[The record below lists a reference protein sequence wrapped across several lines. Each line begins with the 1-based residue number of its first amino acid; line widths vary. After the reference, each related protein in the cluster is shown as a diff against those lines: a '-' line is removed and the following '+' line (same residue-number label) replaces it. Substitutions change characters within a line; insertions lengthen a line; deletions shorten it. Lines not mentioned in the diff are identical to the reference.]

1 MTTTPPPWP
10 GDPLLE
16 RELELAAA
24 DRAVDALCRTRPEGG
39 LLVYSGAAGIGK
51 TSLLARVRARAEER
65 CTVRSTRADP
75 GTTAVPFRTA
85 RALFAPDLADT
96 DGLGALLGPQRALVA
111 PALGLTAPGNDP
123 ADPQGVQD
131 GLVALAARAARRHRA
146 RPLVV
151 VLDDAHWADG
161 ESLGWLAAL
170 GPRLA
175 RLPLLLV
182 VAHRP
187 TEHAAEESRP
197 HLDALGT
204 AARLRITLR
213 ALTPEAAVDL
223 TRRAL
228 GPGADEA
235 LGRELWNATGGSPY
249 ELAELLA
256 RLSDHPLDPEADRA
270 AAVRELAA
278 TVRGRRLGDRLG
290 DLGPDAVRLA
300 WAAAVLGDGIP
311 LRLAASLAGLSP
323 NRQATATGHL
333 CAARVLNP
341 GDTVDF
347 THPLVAGAV
356 YDAVPRSLRTTFHGR
371 AAWLLAAE
379 GHSPAAAARH
389 LLEVHP
395 GQDPALVEQLRRAAR
410 EHLAVGAPDAARRCL
425 ERALREPPEH
435 HLRALV
441 HHELGCAALLT
452 SPADTVRHLRIALE
466 LPGLDDTLRADA
478 TFRLAQALAH
488 NQQMREAS
496 LSVAFA
502 AATTEPGP
510 ERLRLQAAHFMY
522 DAFRATEDDG
532 PGRSRRLAL
541 LADPLPGETNAER
554 ALLTLRAFDGM
565 LRGENHT
572 VVAEFC
578 GRALADGRPAPGL
591 GWTDT
596 AWGFE
601 YPCLAGI
608 TYAWIDELDRAE
620 GLFDEAVRA
629 YEISGW
635 SGGHLAFAHMLTG
648 AVLRRRGRLAE
659 AETRL
664 RESLRLADR
673 IGTGLPVHWDAV
685 CLLVDTLLARGRTAD
700 AQRLAEAHGFGPPY
714 PDAMI
719 LPDATSVHG
728 RLLLAL
734 GRTDEAVAELEAASA
749 MAERGRHN
757 PVWAPWRRDLAA
769 ALAARDPERARVLT
783 RRLRVDAERFGTP
796 TALGVALGCEAA
808 LAPAGAAPALHARAV
823 AHLEESPA
831 QDELA
836 RARVALGLATGD
848 RDQLHR
854 GLLQARTCGADTL
867 AEQAR
872 AALA

>member
-65 CTVRSTRADP
+65 CTVRTTRADP

-96 DGLGALLGPQRALVA
+96 DGLGALLGPQRALVG

-146 RPLVV
+146 RPLVL

-270 AAVRELAA
+270 AAVRELAG

-466 LPGLDDTLRADA
+466 LPGLDDTSRADA

-532 PGRSRRLAL
+532 PGRSRRLAQ

-578 GRALADGRPAPGL
+578 ERALADGRPAPGL

-734 GRTDEAVAELEAASA
+734 GRTDEAVAALEVASA

-808 LAPAGAAPALHARAV
+808 LAPAGDAPALHARAV

>member
-65 CTVRSTRADP
+65 CTVRTTRADP

-96 DGLGALLGPQRALVA
+96 DGLGALLGPQRALVG

-146 RPLVV
+146 RPLVL

-466 LPGLDDTLRADA
+466 LPGLDDTSRADA

-532 PGRSRRLAL
+532 PGRSRRLAQ

-578 GRALADGRPAPGL
+578 ERALADGRPAPGL

-734 GRTDEAVAELEAASA
+734 GRTDEAVAALEVASA

-808 LAPAGAAPALHARAV
+808 LAPAGDAPALHARAV

>member
-1 MTTTPPPWP
+1 
-10 GDPLLE
+10 
-16 RELELAAA
+16 
-24 DRAVDALCRTRPEGG
+24 
-39 LLVYSGAAGIGK
+39 
-51 TSLLARVRARAEER
+51 
-65 CTVRSTRADP
+65 
-75 GTTAVPFRTA
+75 
-85 RALFAPDLADT
+85 
-96 DGLGALLGPQRALVA
+96 
-111 PALGLTAPGNDP
+111 
-123 ADPQGVQD
+123 
-131 GLVALAARAARRHRA
+131 
-146 RPLVV
+146 
-151 VLDDAHWADG
+151 
-161 ESLGWLAAL
+161 
-170 GPRLA
+170 
-175 RLPLLLV
+175 
-182 VAHRP
+182 
-187 TEHAAEESRP
+187 
-197 HLDALGT
+197 
-204 AARLRITLR
+204 
-213 ALTPEAAVDL
+213 
-223 TRRAL
+223 
-228 GPGADEA
+228 
-235 LGRELWNATGGSPY
+235 
-249 ELAELLA
+249 
-256 RLSDHPLDPEADRA
+256 
-270 AAVRELAA
+270 
-278 TVRGRRLGDRLG
+278 
-290 DLGPDAVRLA
+290 
-300 WAAAVLGDGIP
+300 AAAVLGDGIP

-532 PGRSRRLAL
+532 PGRSRRLAQ

-578 GRALADGRPAPGL
+578 ERALADGRPAPGL

-659 AETRL
+659 AEIRL

-769 ALAARDPERARVLT
+769 ALAARDP
-783 RRLRVDAERFGTP
+783 
-796 TALGVALGCEAA
+796 
-808 LAPAGAAPALHARAV
+808 
-823 AHLEESPA
+823 
-831 QDELA
+831 
-836 RARVALGLATGD
+836 
-848 RDQLHR
+848 
-854 GLLQARTCGADTL
+854 
-867 AEQAR
+867 
-872 AALA
+872 

>member
-146 RPLVV
+146 RPLVL

-578 GRALADGRPAPGL
+578 ERALADGRPAPGL

-872 AALA
+872 TALA

>member
-96 DGLGALLGPQRALVA
+96 DGLGPLLGPQRALVA

-131 GLVALAARAARRHRA
+131 GLVALAARAVRRHRA
-146 RPLVV
+146 RPLVL

-278 TVRGRRLGDRLG
+278 TVRGRPLGDRLG

-532 PGRSRRLAL
+532 PGRSRRLAQ

-578 GRALADGRPAPGL
+578 ERALADGRPAPGL

-734 GRTDEAVAELEAASA
+734 GRSDEAVAELEAASA

-872 AALA
+872 TALA

>member
-10 GDPLLE
+10 GAPLLE

-51 TSLLARVRARAEER
+51 TSVLARVRARAAER
-65 CTVRSTRADP
+65 CTVRTTRADP
-75 GTTAVPFRTA
+75 GTTAVPFHTA
-85 RALFAPDLADT
+85 RALFAADLADT
-96 DGLGALLGPQRALVA
+96 DGLAALLGPHRDLVG
-111 PALGLTAPGNDP
+111 PALRLTAPGTDA

-146 RPLVV
+146 RPLVL

-170 GPRLA
+170 GPSLA

-187 TEHAAEESRP
+187 TEHAADESRP

-204 AARLRITLR
+204 AARLRVTLR
-213 ALTPEAAVDL
+213 ALTPEAAADL

-228 GPGADEA
+228 GTGADDA
-235 LGRELWNATGGSPY
+235 LARELWSATGGSPY

-256 RLSDHPLDPEADRA
+256 RLSDHPLDPEADQA
-270 AAVRELAA
+270 AAVRELGA
-278 TVRGRRLGDRLG
+278 TVRGHRLADRLG
-290 DLGPDAVRLA
+290 DLGPDAARLA
-300 WAAAVLGDGIP
+300 WAAAVLGAGIP

-323 NRQATATGHL
+323 GRQATATGHL

-356 YDAVPRSLRTTFHGR
+356 YDAVPRSLRTAFHGR
-371 AAWLLAAE
+371 AAWLLTAE
-379 GHSPAAAARH
+379 GHGPAAAARH

-395 GQDPALVEQLRRAAR
+395 DQDPALVEQLRRAAR

-452 SPADTVRHLRIALE
+452 SPADTVRHLRTALE

-522 DAFRATEDDG
+522 DTFRATEDDG
-532 PGRSRRLAL
+532 PGRSRRLAQ
-541 LADPLPGETNAER
+541 LADPLSGETNAER

-578 GRALADGRPAPGL
+578 ERALADGRPAPGL

-620 GLFDEAVRA
+620 ELFDEAVRA

-700 AQRLAEAHGFGPPY
+700 AQRLAEARGFGPPY

-719 LPDATSVHG
+719 LPDAPSVHG

-757 PVWAPWRRDLAA
+757 LVWASWPRDLAA
-769 ALAARDPERARVLT
+769 ALATRDPERAHALT

-796 TALGVALGCEAA
+796 TALGMALGCEAV

-831 QDELA
+831 HDELA

-854 GLLQARTCGADTL
+854 GLLLARTCGADTL

-872 AALA
+872 TALT

>member
-51 TSLLARVRARAEER
+51 TSVLTRVRARAADR
-65 CTVRSTRADP
+65 CTVRAARADP
-75 GTTAVPFRTA
+75 GTTAVPFHTA
-85 RALFAPDLADT
+85 RSLFATDLADT
-96 DGLGALLGPQRALVA
+96 EGLSGLLGPHRALVG
-111 PALGLTAPGNDP
+111 PALGLTAPGTEP
-123 ADPQGVQD
+123 ADPQGVRD
-131 GLVALAARAARRHRA
+131 ALVELAARAARRHRA
-146 RPLVV
+146 RPLVL

-170 GPRLA
+170 SPRLA

-187 TEHAAEESRP
+187 TGHAAEENRP

-204 AARLRITLR
+204 AARLRVTLR
-213 ALTPEAAVDL
+213 ALTPEAAGDL
-223 TRRAL
+223 TRRTL
-228 GPGADEA
+228 GPGAA
-235 LGRELWNATGGSPY
+235 PLGHDLWAATGGSPY

-256 RLSDHPLDPEADRA
+256 RLRDRPLDPGADRA

-278 TVRGRRLGDRLG
+278 TVRGHRLADRLG
-290 DLGPDAVRLA
+290 DLGPDAARLA
-300 WAAAVLGDGIP
+300 WAAAVLGAGVP
-311 LRLAASLAGLSP
+311 LRLAGSLAGLSP
-323 NRQATATGHL
+323 DQRATATGRL
-333 CAARVLNP
+333 RAARVLNP

-356 YDAVPRSLRTTFHGR
+356 YDAVPRALRTAFHGR
-371 AAWLLAAE
+371 AAWLLTIE
-379 GHSPAAAARH
+379 GMGPAAAARH

-395 GQDPALVEQLRRAAR
+395 DQDPGLVEQLRRAAR

-452 SPADTVRHLRIALE
+452 SPADTVRHLRTALE

-510 ERLRLQAAHFMY
+510 ERLRLQAAHYMF

-532 PGRSRRLAL
+532 PGRSRRLAQ
-541 LADPLPGETNAER
+541 LADPLTGEDNAER

-578 GRALADGRPAPGL
+578 ERALTDGRPAPGL

-596 AWGFE
+596 TWGFE

-608 TYAWIDELDRAE
+608 TYVWIDELDRAE
-620 GLFDEAVRA
+620 ELFAEAVRA

-635 SGGHLAFAHMLTG
+635 SGGHLAFAHTLAG

-659 AETRL
+659 AEARL
-664 RESLRLADR
+664 GEALRLADR
-673 IGTGLPVHWDAV
+673 IGTGLPVHWDAA

-700 AQRLAEAHGFGPPY
+700 AQRLAEARGFGPPY

-719 LPDATSVHG
+719 LPDAASVRG

-757 PVWAPWRRDLAA
+757 PVWAPWPRDLAA
-769 ALAARDPERARVLT
+769 ALAGRDPERARALT
-783 RRLRVDAERFGTP
+783 RRLRMDAERFGTP
-796 TALGVALGCEAA
+796 TALGMALGCEAA
-808 LAPAGAAPALHARAV
+808 LAPPDAAPDLHARAV

-831 QDELA
+831 HDELA
-836 RARVALGLATGD
+836 RARLALGLATGD
-848 RDQLHR
+848 RDQLGR
-854 GLLQARTCGADTL
+854 ALVLARTCGADAL

-872 AALA
+872 RALA

>member
-10 GDPLLE
+10 GAPLLE

-24 DRAVDALCRTRPEGG
+24 DRAVDALCRARPEGG
-39 LLVYSGAAGIGK
+39 LLVYSGEAGIGK
-51 TSLLARVRARAEER
+51 TSVLARVRARAADR
-65 CTVRSTRADP
+65 CTVRPARADP
-75 GTTAVPFRTA
+75 GTTAVPFHTA
-85 RALFAPDLADT
+85 RTLLTPDLADG
-96 DGLGALLGPQRALVA
+96 DGLAELLGPHPALVG
-111 PALGLTAPGNDP
+111 PALGLTAPGSAP

-131 GLVALAARAARRHRA
+131 GLVGLAVRVAHRHRA
-146 RPLVV
+146 RPLVL

-161 ESLGWLAAL
+161 ESLAWLAAL
-170 GPRLA
+170 SPRLA

-182 VAHRP
+182 LAHRP
-187 TEHAAEESRP
+187 ADHAAPDSRG

-204 AARLRITLR
+204 AARLRVTLR
-213 ALTPEAAVDL
+213 ALTPEATTDL
-223 TRRAL
+223 TRRTL
-228 GPGADEA
+228 GPGIADS
-235 LGRELWNATGGSPY
+235 LGRALWTATGGSPY
-249 ELAELLA
+249 EVVELLT
-256 RLSDHPLDPEADRA
+256 RLRDDPLDPGADQPAALRELA
-270 AAVRELAA
+270 AAVRGHRLA
-278 TVRGRRLGDRLG
+278 DRLG
-290 DLGPDAVRLA
+290 DLGADAARFA
-300 WAAAVLGDGIP
+300 WAAAVLGAGLP
-311 LRLAASLAGLSP
+311 LRLAGSLAGLSP
-323 NRQATATGHL
+323 DQWATAAHRL
-333 CAARVLNP
+333 RAARVLNA

-356 YDAVPRSLRTTFHGR
+356 YDAVPRTLRTAFHGR
-371 AAWLLAAE
+371 AAWLLTAE
-379 GHSPAAAARH
+379 GRGPAAAARH

-395 GQDPALVEQLRRAAR
+395 DQDPALVEQLRHAAR

-441 HHELGCAALLT
+441 LHELGCATLLT
-452 SPADTVRHLRIALE
+452 APADTVRHLRAALE
-466 LPGLDDTLRADA
+466 LPGLGDALRADA

-532 PGRSRRLAL
+532 PGRSRRLAQ
-541 LADPLPGETNAER
+541 LAGPLPGEDNAER

-572 VVAEFC
+572 VVREFC
-578 GRALADGRPAPGL
+578 DRALADGRPAPGL

-608 TYAWIDELDRAE
+608 TYTWIDELDRAE
-620 GLFDEAVRA
+620 ELFAEAVRA

-648 AVLRRRGRLAE
+648 AVQRRRGHLAE

-664 RESLRLADR
+664 VEALRLADR
-673 IGTGLPVHWDAV
+673 IGAGLPVHWDAV

-700 AQRLAEAHGFGPPY
+700 AQRLAEARGFGPPY

-719 LPDATSVHG
+719 LPDAPSVRG

-734 GRTDEAVAELEAASA
+734 GRTDEAVTELEAASA

-757 PVWAPWRRDLAA
+757 PVWAPWPRDLAA
-769 ALAARDPERARVLT
+769 ALAGRDPERARALVRL
-783 RRLRVDAERFGTP
+783 LRVDAERFGTP
-796 TALGVALGCEAA
+796 TALGTALGCEAA
-808 LAPAGAAPALHARAV
+808 LAPPGAAPALHRQAV

-831 QDELA
+831 RDELA
-836 RARVALGLATGD
+836 RALVALGLATGD
-848 RDQLHR
+848 QGDLHR
-854 GLLQARTCGADTL
+854 GLLLARSCGADGL

>member
-146 RPLVV
+146 RPLVL

-256 RLSDHPLDPEADRA
+256 GLSDHPLDPEADRA

-532 PGRSRRLAL
+532 PGRSRRLAQ

-578 GRALADGRPAPGL
+578 ERALADGRPAPGL

-648 AVLRRRGRLAE
+648 AVLRRRGSLAE

-734 GRTDEAVAELEAASA
+734 GRSDEAVAELEAASA

-872 AALA
+872 TALA

>member
-75 GTTAVPFRTA
+75 GTTTVPFRTA
-85 RALFAPDLADT
+85 RAMFAPDLADT

-146 RPLVV
+146 RPLVL

-175 RLPLLLV
+175 CLPLLLV

-213 ALTPEAAVDL
+213 TLTPEAAVDL

-532 PGRSRRLAL
+532 PGRSRRLAQ

-578 GRALADGRPAPGL
+578 ERALADGRPAPGL

>member
-146 RPLVV
+146 RPLVL

-532 PGRSRRLAL
+532 PGRSRRLAQ

-578 GRALADGRPAPGL
+578 ERALADGRPAPGL
-591 GWTDT
+591 GWADT

-808 LAPAGAAPALHARAV
+808 LAPAGDAPALHARAV

>member
-65 CTVRSTRADP
+65 CTVRTTRADP

-146 RPLVV
+146 RPLVL

-270 AAVRELAA
+270 ATVRELAA

-311 LRLAASLAGLSP
+311 LLLAASLAGLSP

-371 AAWLLAAE
+371 AARLLAAE

-395 GQDPALVEQLRRAAR
+395 GRDPALVEQLRRAAR

-532 PGRSRRLAL
+532 PGRSRRLAQ

-578 GRALADGRPAPGL
+578 ERALADGRPAPGL

-648 AVLRRRGRLAE
+648 AVLRRRGSLAE

-872 AALA
+872 TALA

>member
-16 RELELAAA
+16 RDLELAAA
-24 DRAVDALCRTRPEGG
+24 DRAVDALCRARPEGG

-51 TSLLARVRARAEER
+51 TSVLAAVRARAAER
-65 CTVRSTRADP
+65 CAVRSARADP
-75 GTTAVPFRTA
+75 ATTAVPFHTA
-85 RALFAPDLADT
+85 RALFAPDLAAPGGRAD
-96 DGLGALLGPQRALVA
+96 LLGPHRALA
-111 PALGLTAPGNDP
+111 GPALGLNAPGTTP
-123 ADPQGVQD
+123 ADPRGVQD
-131 GLVALAARAARRHRA
+131 ALVEVAARAARRHRD
-146 RPLVV
+146 RPLVL

-161 ESLGWLAAL
+161 ESLGWLSAL
-170 GPRLA
+170 APGLA

-187 TEHAAEESRP
+187 AEHAAEESRP
-197 HLDALGT
+197 HLGTLGT
-204 AARLRITLR
+204 AARQRVTLR
-213 ALTPEAAVDL
+213 ALTPEAATHL
-223 TRRAL
+223 TGRTL
-228 GPGADEA
+228 GTGVPDT
-235 LGRELWNATGGSPY
+235 LGRELWTATGGNPY
-249 ELAELLA
+249 ELVELLTH
-256 RLSDHPLDPEADRA
+256 LSEHPLAPGTDQP

-278 TVRGRRLGDRLG
+278 TVRGPRLADRLG
-290 DLGPDAVRLA
+290 ALGPDAARLA
-300 WAAAVLGDGIP
+300 WAAAVLGAGVP
-311 LRLAASLAGLSP
+311 LRLAGSLAGLSAA
-323 NRQATATGHL
+323 RRAGAAADL
-333 CAARVLNP
+333 SAARVLRP

-347 THPLVAGAV
+347 THPLVAQAV
-356 YDAVPRSLRTTFHGR
+356 YDAVPGPLRTAFHSR
-371 AAWLLAAE
+371 AAWLLTAE
-379 GHSPAAAARH
+379 GTGPAAAARH

-395 GQDPALVEQLRRAAR
+395 GENSALVEQLRRAAR
-410 EHLAVGAPDAARRCL
+410 DHLAVGAPDAARRCL

-441 HHELGCAALLT
+441 HHELGRAALFT
-452 SPADTVRHLRIALE
+452 SPADTVRHLRAALE

-478 TFRLAQALAH
+478 TFRLAQALAR

-502 AATTEPGP
+502 AATTDPGP
-510 ERLRLQAAHFMY
+510 ERARLRTAHFMY

-532 PGRSRRLAL
+532 PGRSRRLAE
-541 LADPLPGETNAER
+541 LADPLTGEDNAER

-578 GRALADGRPAPGL
+578 ARALIDGRPAPGL

-596 AWGFE
+596 TWGFA
-601 YPCLAGI
+601 YPCLAGV
-608 TYAWIDELDRAE
+608 TYTWIDELDHAE
-620 GLFDEAVRA
+620 QLFGEAVRA
-629 YEISGW
+629 CESSGW

-664 RESLRLADR
+664 GEALRLADS
-673 IGTGLPVHWDAV
+673 IGTGLPVHRGTV
-685 CLLVDTLLARGRTAD
+685 CLLVDTLLARGRTAE
-700 AQRLAEAHGFGPPY
+700 AHRLALARGFGPPY

-719 LPDATSVHG
+719 LPDAPSVRG

-749 MAERGRHN
+749 AAGRGRHN
-757 PVWAPWRRDLAA
+757 PVWAPWPRDLAA
-769 ALAARDPERARVLT
+769 ALADRDPERAHALT

-796 TALGVALGCEAA
+796 TALGMALGCEAA
-808 LAPAGAAPALHARAV
+808 LAPAEAAPALHARAV

-836 RARVALGLATGD
+836 RARIALGLAAAD

-854 GLLQARTCGADTL
+854 GLRLARLCGADAL

>member
-65 CTVRSTRADP
+65 CTVRTTRADP

-146 RPLVV
+146 RPLVL